1 MSQWIWPCSLIFS
14 NCSQFNQ
21 NLSTISK
28 VLRLKYRN
36 TDELVEANS
45 HSFLGV
51 IVTSTRPN
59 LLVLVLLCQVIRFPQ
74 SRSVHIAN
82 GWRDCAFFA
91 NNSRQMLAVQGR
103 CYQPRV
109 WWRGN
114 ITTVGSIHKVLYT
127 DELSGQLKES
137 LSTFTILYLA
147 SWCRNGVFV

>member
-1 MSQWIWPCSLIFS
+1 MELNNKLGDIPACFACYWTLFKAIERVSQWMWPCSLIFS
-14 NCSQFNQ
+14 NCSQFNK

-28 VLRLKYRN
+28 VLRLKYRRACKSQQSI
-36 TDELVEANS
+36 DCS

-114 ITTVGSIHKVLYT
+114 LTTVG
-127 DELSGQLKES
+127 
-137 LSTFTILYLA
+137 
-147 SWCRNGVFV
+147 R